1 MRIIQNLCLLIISHL
16 LLYHPIFASP
26 EITDTLR
33 IIGIRVEFQED
44 DSPNTTGNGK
54 FDLSDPFGPFQ
65 IDPPPHD
72 RSYFQDHL
80 TYLMNYFGKVSG
92 GQLYLNGEIFP
103 VPQQEAY
110 QLSEQMTSYNPNRT
124 PSENDV
130 ALAQLF
136 RDAINAAD
144 ADPAVNFG
152 QFQSVIIFHAGVGKD
167 VDIGFDE
174 TPQDIPSLFITSGF
188 LQKNLGIPG
197 IEVDN
202 GQTIIS
208 EGIIAPE
215 SESQG
220 GIELGLNG
228 ILTSNF
234 GSQLGWL
241 DLFSP
246 ETRRT
251 GIGRFGLM
259 DTGLFNGEGLLPALP
274 CAWTRIEAGW
284 EQPENVYY
292 AANYVLSISYP
303 LSGSPVKMYRIP
315 INQSEYF
322 LVENR
327 YAGTLNFDSLQFVM
341 AQDRSDF
348 PNAKE
353 VLLTHFADQLTFSSR
368 GVLIDIDN
376 PDIGL
381 PGSGCLIWH
390 IDEKIIA
397 QNRITNRI
405 NADPERR
412 GVALEEAD
420 GSEDIGQAYNLL
432 SAGFGSELGWVLDM
446 WYDGNNSP
454 IFKNE
459 FSPSSTPNS
468 RSYERRANSH
478 IKMFDF
484 STPDSVMTFRV
495 EFNIFQQNFPRFID
509 NAQYGIVRS
518 MKTSDLDFDGGE
530 EMIMTTDQG
539 FVLVVNDDGYSQW
552 GSDSF
557 MIAEFEQNLIHPIV
571 FFNDPLNV
579 GIKSKGMVIL
589 TENGQVYG
597 FSFTPSH
604 SLDTLFRPIQTSGLI
619 TTHAVATYNPDST
632 INVLWGN
639 ENGRIYNL
647 AISNTEVSLDSLESI
662 QEPIQYLHVNGGGQI
677 IMISGS
683 GKVYRYTDFIKD
695 TELTYFSPV
704 GNVAVGLTRDGK
716 FLNFEDQNETYPED
730 GIFRFDSPMITH
742 PFLDEKSALTRYFV
756 VGDNRLYSYN
766 INFTLSENFPVK
778 VNLPNVEKELPLT
791 PLFNKFFNSGLNT
804 DFGVIVTDPSGLID
818 GFDLNGKRLRDFPLA
833 LGDSI
838 DVEPVLLD
846 IDRDGD
852 LEISCITR
860 QGNLYVWDLASN
872 FERYGWNQLYYNEL
886 NSNRNN
892 NPLQGGPGG
901 SSQDSFPNQLLPENK
916 VYNWPNPN
924 INDYTFI
931 RYFLTQQANVSIK
944 IFDIAGDLVEE
955 LPAKTDTQTAN
966 EVRWNL
972 QDVQSGVYLA
982 RIEAKNSTRQEVRII
997 KIAVVK

>member
-16 LLYHPIFASP
+16 LLFHPIFASP
-26 EITDTLR
+26 ENTDTLR

-54 FDLSDPFGPFQ
+54 FDLSQPSGQFQ

-72 RSYFQDHL
+72 RFYFQDHL
-80 TYLMNYFGKVSG
+80 TYLKNYFGSVSNG
-92 GQLYLNGEIFP
+92 RLYITGEIFP
-103 VPQQEAY
+103 VPQQAAY
-110 QLSEQMTSYNPNRT
+110 QLNEPMTSYNPNRT
-124 PSENDV
+124 PAENDS
-130 ALAQLF
+130 ALARLF
-136 RDAINAAD
+136 RDAIKAAD
-144 ADPAVNFG
+144 ADPMVNFG
-152 QFQSVIIFHAGVGKD
+152 QFQSVILFHAGVGKD

-174 TPQDIPSLFITSGF
+174 TPQDIPSLFITSEF
-188 LQKNLGIPG
+188 LQKNLGVPG

-234 GSQLGWL
+234 GSQLGWF

-274 CAWTRIEAGW
+274 CAWTRIEAEW
-284 EQPENVYY
+284 EQPEILYY
-292 AANYVLSISYP
+292 AANDELTISSALHGNTAKIYQ
-303 LSGSPVKMYRIP
+303 IP

-327 YAGTLNFDSLQFVM
+327 YTGKLNFDSLQFVM
-341 AQDRSDF
+341 AQGRADF

-353 VLLTHFADQLTFSSR
+353 VLLTHFANQVTFSPR

-390 IDEKIIA
+390 IDEKIIN
-397 QNRITNRI
+397 QNRSTNRI
-405 NADPERR
+405 NADPKHR

-432 SAGFGSELGWVLDM
+432 SAGFGSELGWILDM

-454 IFKNE
+454 VFKNE

-468 RSYERRANSH
+468 RSYDNRANSH
-478 IKMFDF
+478 IKMFNF
-484 STPDSVMTFRV
+484 STPDSVMTFSV
-495 EFNIFQQNFPRFID
+495 EFNIFQQNFPRLI
-509 NAQYGIVRS
+509 APTQYGVVLS
-518 MKTSDLDFDGGE
+518 MKTSDVDFNSGE
-530 EMIMTTDQG
+530 EIIMTTDQG
-539 FVLVVNDDGYSQW
+539 FVLAVDEDGYSKW

-557 MIAEFEQNLIHPIV
+557 MVATLEENLLHPPV
-571 FFNDPLNV
+571 FFNNPLNI
-579 GIKSKGMVIL
+579 GINSKGMVIL
-589 TENGQVYG
+589 TENGRIYG
-597 FSFTPSH
+597 FEFTPSLT
-604 SLDTLFRPIQTSGLI
+604 LDTLFRQIQTSGLI

-632 INVLWGN
+632 VHVLWGN

-647 AISNTEVSLDSLESI
+647 ALSNTEVTLDSSESI
-662 QEPIQYLHVNGGGQI
+662 QEPIRYVHVNGDGQI
-677 IMISGS
+677 IVLGGS
-683 GKVYRYTDFIKD
+683 GLVYRQTDFIKETD
-695 TELTYFSPV
+695 LPYFRPV
-704 GNVAVGLTRDGK
+704 GNVAVGLTRGGK
-716 FLNFEDQNETYPED
+716 FLNFEDQSGAYPED
-730 GIFRFDSPMITH
+730 GTFRFNSPMITH
-742 PFLDEKSALTRYFV
+742 PFLDEKSTLTRYFV

-766 INFTLSENFPVK
+766 SNFTLSENFPVK
-778 VNLPNVEKELPLT
+778 VNLPNVGKELPLT
-791 PLFNKFFNSGLNT
+791 PLLNKFFNSGLNT
-804 DFGVIVTDPSGLID
+804 DFGVIVTDPAGLID
-818 GFDLNGKRLRDFPLA
+818 GFDLNGKRLGDFPLA

-838 DVEPVLLD
+838 VVDPVLLD
-846 IDRDGD
+846 IDGDGD
-852 LEISCITR
+852 LEISGISR
-860 QGNLYVWDLASN
+860 QGNLYVWDLAST
-872 FERYGWNQLYYNEL
+872 FEEYGWNQLYYDEL

-892 NPLQGGPGG
+892 NPLQGAPDGSPPGG
-901 SSQDSFPNQLLPENK
+901 FSDQLLPENR

-924 INDYTFI
+924 IDDYTFI
-931 RYFLTQQANVSIK
+931 RYFLTQTAQVNIK
-944 IFDIAGDLVEE
+944 IFDVAGDLVDE
-955 LPAKTDTQTAN
+955 LPAKADTQTAN

-972 QDVQSGVYLA
+972 RDVQSGVYLA
-982 RIEAKNSTRQEVRII
+982 RIEAKNSNKQEVRII